1 MANQEMTF
9 DTGSETP
16 GQKQPKGIKFGRLKQ
31 NHPRLDLGRMR
42 MLHALYRGGNHLLSD
57 NVVMDF
63 VFGKIGDE
71 SDVVYHERRRRAFY
85 ENLFAMVINQIS
97 AGLAQDPCRLVQ
109 PEAPMPD
116 IPVPGAPPKKPNPFA
131 PEKDDAEKKPK
142 NPFAKE
148 EPEADEEADTDV
160 APVDPEGD
168 TDRAEEDE
176 EEDYFEDP
184 DLQPQAGVAK
194 KLAPEIDQYW
204 IDLMQNATVRHDD
217 GGSERT
223 FDQVMRDICVE
234 ALTCGWSWY
243 QVDLPKPTYDVK
255 SVEPKEDDEE
265 EEKPEKKPVED
276 QGEETAE
283 EDAEAKE
290 KAKKP
295 FPKKEDAEEDD
306 EEVVG
311 SISLLDQEKAGDL
324 NAYIATWPTDAIT
337 DWEEVDGRVLWVRT
351 YECINLSL
359 TPDAPR
365 WPDKD
370 AKRIHRWTIW
380 TPECW
385 EKYDIEET
393 KEKPLSAWND
403 DAIVPVADTDKHTFG
418 RVPWIR
424 FDLCTPGTY
433 LHVGDLIESLCRS
446 YFNRSNG
453 ESWQWMQACFQ
464 QLYEFLAP
472 EMAGIDTPISQ
483 AQQDPNRALKQR
495 RAPGI
500 VHVRGENDKAMYVA
514 PNMSGAD
521 IGKAATQDLR
531 DAVLRV
537 TSQMALAQDTSGA
550 MLRRSADS
558 KKQDSVAQEII
569 MGAVG
574 KRLLIGAMQAIKL
587 CAIARGDDPEAAPE
601 LEGYTRFSV
610 DDSTTLI
617 NDTVLL
623 DAVDIP
629 SATYQVERK
638 YRVAASHLGDDV
650 SPEKLKR
657 IRMELEQSI
666 TQDQMGQAPGMG
678 PDGAPVFDPSSGE
691 IELDKD
697 GNPIEKDLDEDG
709 NPIEP
714 AKPPAQG
721 GKPPFGGGFPPKK
734 KFGGKPPWMKKKF
747 GGPRGRA
754 DDGPKKDG
762 PAPGHQEKPWSCG
775 PASLVSACETLGII
789 VSEARVREL
798 SDADKDGTDEE
809 QLLQAADALG
819 LEAEVQHSGDAEESW
834 DALTSAVADGLP
846 CVLCVDQW
854 DHWVTVVGIVGD
866 RVVMLDSSN
875 EKDNVDVNGVHFM
888 TKAQLLKRW
897 KHKGVEKSLYAIA
910 FSKK

>member
-1 MANQEMTF
+1 MSF
-9 DTGSETP
+9 DTEKTKDKTP
-16 GQKQPKGIKFGRLKQ
+16 GQKPAKGIKFGRLKQ
-31 NHPRLDLGRMR
+31 NHPRLDLGRVR

-57 NVVMDF
+57 STVMDF

-71 SDVVYHERRRRAFY
+71 SDNVYNERRRRAFY
-85 ENLFAMVINQIS
+85 ENLFAMVVNQIS
-97 AGLAQDPCRLVQ
+97 AGLAQDPCRLIQ
-109 PEAPMPD
+109 PEAPLPE
-116 IPVPGAPPKKPNPFA
+116 IPEPGAKPSPFGEKEEEDGAKPKKPNPFEKEPDPEA
-131 PEKDDAEKKPK
+131 EKDP
-142 NPFAKE
+142 E
-148 EPEADEEADTDV
+148 EG
-160 APVDPEGD
+160 DPEVP
-168 TDRAEEDE
+168 EEDE

-184 DLQPQAGVAK
+184 DLQPQPAVAK

-255 SVEPKEDDEE
+255 SVEPKEEDDEKEKPVPEKKDDAEEDDEE
-265 EEKPEKKPVED
+265 KTEPGKKP
-276 QGEETAE
+276 AF
-283 EDAEAKE
+283 
-290 KAKKP
+290 P
-295 FPKKEDAEEDD
+295 PKKKEEEEDD

-370 AKRIHRWTIW
+370 ATRIHRWTIW
-380 TPECW
+380 TPEGW

-393 KEKPLSAWND
+393 KEKPLTAWND
-403 DAIVPVADTDKHTFG
+403 DTVVPLADSDTHTFG

-453 ESWQWMQACFQ
+453 ESWQWMQSCFQ

-483 AQQDPNRALKQR
+483 AQQDPNRAHKQR

-514 PNMSGAD
+514 PSMQGAD

-587 CAIARGDDPEAAPE
+587 CAIARGDDPETAPE
-601 LEGYTRFSV
+601 LEGYTRFNV

-657 IRMELEQSI
+657 IRTELEQAI
-666 TQDQMGQAPGMG
+666 TQDQLAKPDMPPGM
-678 PDGAPVFDPSSGE
+678 PGAPPFDPASGE
-691 IELDKD
+691 IETDAD
-697 GNPIEKDLDEDG
+697 GNPIEKELDENG
-709 NPIEP
+709 VPIEP
-714 AKPPAQG
+714 KKPPAQG
-721 GKPPFGGGFPPKK
+721 GKPPFSGGKK
-734 KFGGKPPWMKKKF
+734 KFGGKPPWMKKF
-747 GGPRGRA
+747 GPRGRA
-754 DDGPKKDG
+754 DDGPKKE

-775 PASLVSACETLGII
+775 PASLVSACETLGIT
-789 VSEARVREL
+789 VSEKRVREL

-809 QLLQAADALG
+809 QLLQAAEALG
-819 LEAEVQHSGDAEESW
+819 LDAEVQHSGDAEESW
-834 DALTSAVADGLP
+834 DALTNAVADGLP

-875 EKDNVDVNGVHFM
+875 EAANVDVNGVHFM

-910 FSKK
+910 FSKR